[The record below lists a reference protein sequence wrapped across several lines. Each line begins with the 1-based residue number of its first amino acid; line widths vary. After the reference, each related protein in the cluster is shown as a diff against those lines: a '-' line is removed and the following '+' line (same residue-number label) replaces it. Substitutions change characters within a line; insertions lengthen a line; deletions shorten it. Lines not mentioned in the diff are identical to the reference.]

1 MLTVSAE
8 YSGFDDFWSSL
19 GSGAG
24 PAGQWALSLS
34 DEQRAAAHDELY
46 RQVGEPDGPFSL
58 KGTAWAARVTR
69 A

>member
-8 YSGFDDFWSSL
+8 YSGFDDFWSAL

-24 PAGQWALSLS
+24 PAGQWVLSLS

-46 RQVGEPDGPFSL
+46 RQVGEPAGSFTLS
-58 KGTAWAARVTR
+58 GTAWAARVTR
-69 A
+69 G

>member
-1 MLTVSAE
+1 
-8 YSGFDDFWSSL
+8 
-19 GSGAG
+19 
-24 PAGQWALSLS
+24 LSLS